1 MSGHGVNPIFLNK
14 GNKDWTSRTLA
25 NSHPPLSLCPI
36 TLEVCNVIKKE
47 TQAQVFS
54 GDFCETSDKIF
65 FTEHLDSS
73 TDSTFSKNLG
83 TYLFSRI
90 SWFFLIL

>member
-1 MSGHGVNPIFLNK
+1 MPGHGVNPIFLNK

-25 NSHPPLSLCPI
+25 NPHPPLSFRPI
-36 TLEVCNVIKKE
+36 APEACNVIKKE
-47 TQAQVFS
+47 AQAQVFS
-54 GDFCETSDKIF
+54 SEFCEISNKF
-65 FTEHLDSS
+65 LFTEHLDSS

-90 SWFFLIL
+90 F

>member
-25 NSHPPLSLCPI
+25 NPHPPLSLRPI
-36 TLEVCNVIKKE
+36 TPEACNVIKKE

-54 GDFCETSDKIF
+54 SEFCEISNKIF
-65 FTEHLDSS
+65 FTEHLYSS

-90 SWFFLIL
+90 S